1 MYDLQ
6 RKRIE
11 KGVIIMNETDA
22 QQFDDTSAF
31 NILKIICFAMIF
43 SVLSVGT
50 VSTIIIGVPQ
60 STSLEIF
67 PSGFGIFITVIS
79 ITVAVVFLSSPIQQ
93 WKKPASEK
101 PVAESWLEYKA
112 SPTPQDQLPKSKEEL
127 AYGEWQT
134 TELIRFA
141 MLEGFALVNLILGVF
156 IDHGN
161 IINLACSGV
170 IFSLMIG
177 VFFPSR
183 NVWEEYRNNRVAEL
197 DSEGWQPPQSPDPVA

>member
-1 MYDLQ
+1 
-6 RKRIE
+6 
-11 KGVIIMNETDA
+11 MNETDC
-22 QQFDDTSAF
+22 QVFDDSSAF
-31 NILKIICFAMIF
+31 FRLKNICFTMILG
-43 SVLSVGT
+43 VLGAGT
-50 VSTIIIGVPQ
+50 FLAITNGLPQ
-60 STSLEIF
+60 STTLEIF
-67 PSGFGIFITVIS
+67 PSGFGIFTTVVS
-79 ITVAVVFLSSPIQQ
+79 VTVAVVFLSSPIQQ

-183 NVWEEYRNNRVAEL
+183 NAWEEYRNNRVAEL
-197 DSEGWQPPQSPDPVA
+197 ESEGWQPPQSPDPVA